1 MYRKH
6 HNGQLSIE
14 EFHVP
19 FGGTLDPANRW
30 VLFSSLMPWEELEA
44 TYAPQFSP
52 TTGAPAKPVR
62 LAFGALFIKQRLG
75 LTDEETVE
83 QIRENAYMQ
92 YFLGFTGYSSKA
104 PFDPSMMVHFRK
116 RFSEEELSRINE
128 LVAARGKA
136 MVIEAIARLP
146 DDEDNDDPDN
156 DAGNQLSLDNLVKPA
171 DWPEGKPW
179 GTSPLMPPVRQ
190 LTSPIRLI

>member
-19 FGGTLDPANRW
+19 FGGTLGPENRW
-30 VLFSSLMPWEELEA
+30 VPLSSLMQWEELEA
-44 TYAPQFSP
+44 IFTPQFNP

-92 YFLGFTGYSSKA
+92 FFLGFAGYSSKA

-116 RFSEEELSRINE
+116 RFSEKDLKRINE
-128 LVAARGKA
+128 LIAERGNA
-136 MVIEAIARLP
+136 MVIKAVASLP
-146 DDEDNDDPDN
+146 NDDDSDDPGAD
-156 DAGNQLSLDNLVKPA
+156 DGNQISLDDFVKPA
-171 DWPEGKPW
+171 DWPEGKT
-179 GTSPLMPPVRQ
+179 GEHSLSMLLVRQ
-190 LTSPIRLI
+190 PTSLIQLI